1 MRQRQR
7 GEPLEK
13 PLTFVWFTMLQTY
26 LQQGPDQQIFQLPST
41 RLLISICCIFS
52 FMLMQFYGAFIVG
65 SLLSDTPRSIVNLL
79 ALYESNLEIG
89 MENISYNFAL
99 FTNTTNQLVRDVFT
113 QRICCAG
120 QHNILSI
127 QQGAERIGQGG
138 FAFHAAIDRMYRLLI
153 ELLDERR
160 FCELQEIQFNPPYV
174 SGSVL
179 PKGSP
184 WREHL
189 AFAIL
194 HLGETGLMQYNDKL
208 WTVPKPDCRMFKAA
222 QVEVGLKQF
231 APALFALLLA
241 MLFSVAVFL
250 CELLLGWISGRK
262 LKKLKLKVDP
272 QRK

>member
-7 GEPLEK
+7 VEPLEK

-26 LQQGPDQQIFQLPST
+26 LQQGPDQQIFKLPST

-241 MLFSVAVFL
+241 MLCSVAVFL

-262 LKKLKLKVDP
+262 LKKLKMKVDP